1 MYGPKVHLLEFNLHA
16 RIRPGGGGGNVVSAP
31 ACAFALLS
39 LALSRRERSEATP
52 HSLIHSHTQH
62 EEQKERNAANA

>member
-16 RIRPGGGGGNVVSAP
+16 RIRPEAGGNVVSAL

-39 LALSRRERSEATP
+39 LSRRERSEATP